1 MSDSDSDDYEVNNFI
16 QSFNNKQRKEGFDHF
31 NPYKQT
37 SSLMDDKYG
46 KQYLSIQDKLNPKYP
61 LMNGKDFDHRIE
73 KKKINSYWT
82 IGEDVLLLQLV
93 ERFKTEDWKLIS
105 DKIKTKDHIE
115 CSRRYT
121 MIREPDEFEDEE
133 EEIDLTWTPKEDSLL
148 IFSYRKHKGNWV
160 KIQQR
165 FPHRDKP
172 SLLKRWSEIAY
183 IQQQTP
189 TIFWDIERDTRI
201 ISNFFNSLKFAD
213 IATDLSIQEESIE
226 NRFHFIIAKLSGQ
239 LEKKGVKV
247 ELPKKVLDSVQLT
260 EAQGLLALQTKQ
272 QTFDI
277 PDDSH
282 QQNDKHNIDNDKHN
296 IDNILNDQKQ
306 LDSNTAINSK
316 IENQT
321 KFELP
326 IQQTQ
331 IINHF
336 NDQIKLNDEL
346 ITQNNQQDTQL
357 TQEEQ
362 KLGELKEKN
371 LINETL
377 LMIKKSLEQQN
388 QHFDSLFD
396 IKDLLLQN
404 VI

>member
-16 QSFNNKQRKEGFDHF
+16 QSFNNKQRKEGIDNF
-31 NPYKQT
+31 NPYKQNG
-37 SSLMDDKYG
+37 SMLDDKYG
-46 KQYLSIQDKLNPKYP
+46 KQYQNIQDKFNPKYP

-115 CSRRYT
+115 CSRR
-121 MIREPDEFEDEE
+121 EPEEFEDEE
-133 EEIDLTWTPKEDSLL
+133 EEVDLTWTPKEDSLL
-148 IFSYRKHKGNWV
+148 IFTYRKHKGNWI

-165 FPHRDKP
+165 FPHRDRP
-172 SLLKRWSEIAY
+172 SLQKRWSEIAY
-183 IQQQTP
+183 IQQQAP

-201 ISNFFNSLKFAD
+201 ISNFLNSAKFND
-213 IATDLSIQEESIE
+213 IASDLSIKEESIE

-239 LEKKGVKV
+239 LEKRGVKV
-247 ELPKKVLDSVQLT
+247 ELPKKVLDSIQFPETQGQLT
-260 EAQGLLALQTKQ
+260 IQTKQ
-272 QTFDI
+272 QTVDI
-277 PDDSH
+277 PNDQH
-282 QQNDKHNIDNDKHN
+282 QQNDKFTIDD
-296 IDNILNDQKQ
+296 ILNDQKHQ
-306 LDSNTAINSK
+306 ELNGGINSK

-331 IINHF
+331 ILTHI
-336 NDQIKLNDEL
+336 NDQIKLNDEQ
-346 ITQNNQQDTQL
+346 ITQNNHQDTQQ

-362 KLGELKEKN
+362 KLGEQKERL

-388 QHFDSLFD
+388 QHFDSLYD

-404 VI
+404 VL

>member
-16 QSFNNKQRKEGFDHF
+16 QSFNNKQRKEGIDHF
-31 NPYKQT
+31 NPYKQNG
-37 SSLMDDKYG
+37 SMMDDKYG
-46 KQYLSIQDKLNPKYP
+46 KQYHNIQDKFNPKYP

-121 MIREPDEFEDEE
+121 MIREPEEFEDEE

-148 IFSYRKHKGNWV
+148 IFAYRKHKGNWV

-165 FPHRDKP
+165 FPHRDRP
-172 SLLKRWSEIAY
+172 SLQKRWSEIAF
-183 IQQQTP
+183 IQQQAP

-201 ISNFFNSLKFAD
+201 ISNFLNSAKYND
-213 IATDLSIQEESIE
+213 IASDLSIQEESIE
-226 NRFHFIIAKLSGQ
+226 NRFHFMVAKLSGQ

-247 ELPKKVLDSVQLT
+247 ELPKKVFDSVQFT
-260 EAQGLLALQTKQ
+260 EAQGQLALQTKQ
-272 QTFDI
+272 QTVDI
-277 PDDSH
+277 PNEQHQH
-282 QQNDKHNIDNDKHN
+282 QQSDKFT
-296 IDNILNDQKQ
+296 IDNILNDQKHQ
-306 LDSNTAINSK
+306 ETNGGINSK

-326 IQQTQ
+326 VQQTQ
-331 IINHF
+331 ILTHF
-336 NDQIKLNDEL
+336 NDQIKVNDEQ
-346 ITQNNQQDTQL
+346 ITQNNHQDTQQ

-362 KLGELKEKN
+362 KLVEQKERL
-371 LINETL
+371 LINDTL
-377 LMIKKSLEQQN
+377 LMMKKSLEQQN
-388 QHFDSLFD
+388 QHFDSLYD

>member
-1 MSDSDSDDYEVNNFI
+1 MSDSDSDDYE
-16 QSFNNKQRKEGFDHF
+16 SFNNKQRKEGNDRF

-37 SSLMDDKYG
+37 SSMLDDKYG
-46 KQYLSIQDKLNPKYP
+46 KQFLSIQDKLNPKYP

-133 EEIDLTWTPKEDSLL
+133 EEVDLTWTPKEDSLL

-165 FPHRDKP
+165 FPHRDRP

-201 ISNFFNSLKFAD
+201 ISNFFNSLKFGD
-213 IATDLSIQEESIE
+213 IASDLSIQEESIE

-239 LEKKGVKV
+239 LEKRGVKV
-247 ELPKKVLDSVQLT
+247 ELPKKVLDSIQIT
-260 EAQGLLALQTKQ
+260 EAQGQLALQTKQ
-272 QTFDI
+272 QTLDI
-277 PDDSH
+277 QDDQH
-282 QQNDKHNIDNDKHN
+282 QQNDKFI
-296 IDNILNDQKQ
+296 IDNILNDQKHQ
-306 LDSNTAINSK
+306 ESNIAINSK

-331 IINHF
+331 IIAHSN
-336 NDQIKLNDEL
+336 NDQIKLNDEQ
-346 ITQNNQQDTQL
+346 IIQNNQQDTQQTQQ

-371 LINETL
+371 MINDTL
-377 LMIKKSLEQQN
+377 LMMKKSLEQQN
-388 QHFDSLFD
+388 QHFDSLYD
-396 IKDLLLQN
+396 IKDLLFQN

>member
-1 MSDSDSDDYEVNNFI
+1 MSDSESDDYEVNNYI
-16 QSFNNKQRKEGFDHF
+16 QSFNNKQRKEGIDNF
-31 NPYKQT
+31 NPYKQNG
-37 SSLMDDKYG
+37 SMLDDKYG
-46 KQYLSIQDKLNPKYP
+46 KQYQNIQDKFNPKYP

-121 MIREPDEFEDEE
+121 IIREPEEFEDEE
-133 EEIDLTWTPKEDSLL
+133 EEVDLTWTPKEDSLL
-148 IFSYRKHKGNWV
+148 IFAYRKHKGNWV

-165 FPHRDKP
+165 FPHRDRS
-172 SLLKRWSEIAY
+172 SLQKRWSEIAY

-201 ISNFFNSLKFAD
+201 ISNYLNSAKFND
-213 IATDLSIQEESIE
+213 IASDLSIQEESIE
-226 NRFHFIIAKLSGQ
+226 NRFNFILAKLSGQ

-247 ELPKKVLDSVQLT
+247 ELPKKVLDSIQSSENQGQLI
-260 EAQGLLALQTKQ
+260 LQTKQ
-272 QTFDI
+272 QTLDI
-277 PDDSH
+277 PDDQH
-282 QQNDKHNIDNDKHN
+282 QQNDKFTIDS
-296 IDNILNDQKQ
+296 ILNDQRH
-306 LDSNTAINSK
+306 LELNSGINSK

-326 IQQTQ
+326 VQQTQ
-331 IINHF
+331 ILTNF
-336 NDQIKLNDEL
+336 NDQIKLNDEQT
-346 ITQNNQQDTQL
+346 TQNNHQDTQQ
-357 TQEEQ
+357 TQEEL
-362 KLGELKEKN
+362 KLAESKEKK

-377 LMIKKSLEQQN
+377 LMMKKSLEQQN
-388 QHFDSLFD
+388 QHFDSLYD
-396 IKDLLLQN
+396 IKELLFSN